1 MFIGEGDG
9 GGLSP
14 RPSLSSDRREYRNLA
29 AVPRLSRPSLESKVY
44 GLTGSAL
51 CLCPLPYSSTE

>member
-14 RPSLSSDRREYRNLA
+14 RPSLSSDRREYRDLA

-44 GLTGSAL
+44 GLAGSAL
-51 CLCPLPYSSTE
+51 CLQLY